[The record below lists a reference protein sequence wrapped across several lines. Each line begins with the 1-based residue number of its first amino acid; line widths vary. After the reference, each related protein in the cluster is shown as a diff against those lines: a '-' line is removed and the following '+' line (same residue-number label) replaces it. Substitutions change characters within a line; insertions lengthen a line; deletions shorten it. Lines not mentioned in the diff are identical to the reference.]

1 MTPSAEK
8 WTVECDLAGQGG
20 YFFYH
25 EGSRELPLYWEYG
38 GGGVVVIVR
47 ADEPTKFT
55 MRHPWIIGR
64 EREILGR
71 VAGEVVRQR
80 APTCRAEIDEK
91 SFSIYV
97 REQKWNNRA

>member
-8 WTVECDLAGQGG
+8 WSVECEPVGQSG

-38 GGGVVVIVR
+38 GEDVVVIVR
-47 ADEPTKFT
+47 ADDPSKFT
-55 MRHPWIIGR
+55 IRYPWIIGR

-80 APTCRAEIDEK
+80 APTCKAEIDEK
-91 SFSIYV
+91 GFSIYV
-97 REQKWNNRA
+97 REQK